1 MALILMFPYS
11 TTFLLFMFVHLI
23 VLVSVNFF
31 ILILIFILLHLD
43 YITFVP
49 LIALTDSTLTSLFP
63 KTIAK
68 TADNI
73 RKSLLV
79 KTHGADLNL
88 KRGIYIFHPHG
99 LFSLCQF
106 FHIGSDITDWPIR
119 KIVGVSHNL
128 MSEVPIV
135 KDFTK
140 YNGRSI
146 PSHYSTMKA
155 SLLEDKSISITLG
168 GYSEAKY
175 NSPTKMVLNI
185 KNKKGIFKMALQ
197 TGTPLVPVITYRENQ
212 TCVKA
217 ESFITRFLDKHIK
230 LSPQLPTLET
240 VSKWINLTEKPLEAP
255 MLTYIGKPVS
265 AELIEKPTDTEI
277 IELRE
282 KYFKALET
290 LYAETRPKEYESKL
304 YII

>member
-1 MALILMFPYS
+1 M
-11 TTFLLFMFVHLI
+11 
-23 VLVSVNFF
+23 
-31 ILILIFILLHLD
+31 
-43 YITFVP
+43 
-49 LIALTDSTLTSLFP
+49 LTSLFP

-68 TADNI
+68 TTDNI

-79 KTHGADLNL
+79 KTHGADLNI
-88 KRGIYIFHPHG
+88 KKGIYIFHPHG

-146 PSHYSTMKA
+146 PSHYSTMKKA
-155 SLLEDKSISITLG
+155 LLEDKSISITLG

-197 TGTPLVPVITYRENQ
+197 TGTPLIPVMTYRENQ
-212 TCVKA
+212 TCVK
-217 ESFITRFLDKHIK
+217 INTPTTRFLDKHFK
-230 LSPQLPTLET
+230 LSPQLPTFKT
-240 VSKWINLTEKPLEAP
+240 VSKWMNLVEKPLETP
-255 MLTYIGKPVS
+255 ILTYIGGPVLVKV
-265 AELIEKPTDTEI
+265 AEPTDANI
-277 IELRE
+277 SELRE

-290 LYAETRPKEYESKL
+290 LYAETRPKEYEPKL